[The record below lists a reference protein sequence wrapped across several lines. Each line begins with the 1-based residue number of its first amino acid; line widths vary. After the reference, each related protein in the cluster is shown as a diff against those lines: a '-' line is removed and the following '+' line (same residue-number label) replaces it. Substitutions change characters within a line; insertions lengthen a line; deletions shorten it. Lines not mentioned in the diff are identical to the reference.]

1 MLSLKSS
8 SFYTDERILK
18 LADETKKTTLTDKET
33 EGGKIRVFEAWCKK
47 CGICVPFCPTGAL
60 TSNEDGLP
68 VLTYP
73 EKCTLCG
80 MCELRCPDFAI
91 AVKAKEKEEK

>member
-1 MLSLKSS
+1 MSS
-8 SFYTDERILK
+8 NFYTDGRILK
-18 LADETKKTTLTDKET
+18 LADETKKATLTNKEA
-33 EGGKIRVFEAWCKK
+33 EGEKIRVFEAWCKK
-47 CGICVPFCPTGAL
+47 CGICVAFCPTGAL
-60 TSNEDGLP
+60 TSDKDGLP

-91 AVKAKEKEEK
+91 AVKAREKKESK

>member
-1 MLSLKSS
+1 M
-8 SFYTDERILK
+8 FK
-18 LADETKKTTLTDKET
+18 LADEEKKTMVTLKE
-33 EGGKIRVFEAWCKK
+33 EGEKIHVFEAWCKR
-47 CGICVPFCPTGAL
+47 CGICVAFCPTGAL
-60 TSNEDGLP
+60 TSDKDGLP

-91 AVKAKEKEEK
+91 EVKAREKKESPEEK